1 MARREQYL
9 IGLDV
14 GTSKIAAIVGEAIDD
29 EEGVDIIGI
38 GLAEANGIRRGA
50 VVNLEAAV
58 ESIKK
63 AIEEAE
69 LTAGVEIDSV
79 HLGLS
84 GAHVKAF
91 NSRGVVAVAGKN
103 REITREDVRR
113 AIDAA
118 KAVALPSGR
127 EIVHVLPQDFVVD
140 EQEGTEAPIGMTGAR
155 LEVNV
160 HVVTGSTSTTQN
172 IIACV
177 NRAGV
182 EVADT
187 VLEQLA
193 AAEAVLTPDEK
204 ELGVALV
211 DIGGGTT
218 DFAIFEKGS
227 LWHTGVV
234 ALGGDHFTNDIA
246 VGLRTPIPDAEKTK
260 RRSGCALS
268 ALVDEEETIE
278 VASVGGRQP
287 RVMSRRI
294 LSEVLQPR
302 AEEIFHQL
310 WDEIRRAGY
319 ERSLNSGIVLTGG
332 GSILDGMP
340 EIADQIFDLPMR
352 RGCPV
357 GVGGLTDH
365 VNNPAFATA
374 VGLVMYARRNQM
386 IEHHR
391 SVGVGTLSRVAGR
404 LRGLFKEFF

>member
-9 IGLDV
+9 VGLDV
-14 GTSKIAAIVGEAIDD
+14 GTSKIAAIVGEAKADGDGIDI
-29 EEGVDIIGI
+29 VGI
-38 GLAEANGIRRGA
+38 GLAEAHGIRRGV

-118 KAVALPSGR
+118 KAVALPNGR

-140 EQEGTEAPIGMTGAR
+140 EQDGIGAPIGMTGAR

-160 HVVTGSTSTTQN
+160 HVVTGSVSTTQN
-172 IIACV
+172 IVAGV

-182 EVADT
+182 AVLDT

-193 AAEAVLTPDEK
+193 AAESVLTQDEK
-204 ELGVALV
+204 ELGVAVV

-218 DFAIFEKGS
+218 GFAVFEKGS

-246 VGLRTPIPDAEKTK
+246 VGLRTPIPEAEKTK
-260 RRSGCALS
+260 RRSGCALAS
-268 ALVDEEETIE
+268 MVSDEETIE

-287 RVMSRRI
+287 RIMSRRL

-302 AEEIFHQL
+302 AEEVFHLL
-310 WDEIRRAGY
+310 WDEVRRAGY

-332 GSILDGMP
+332 GSILEGVP
-340 EIADQIFDLPMR
+340 EIADQIFDLPIR
-352 RGCPV
+352 RACPLT
-357 GVGGLTDH
+357 VGGLTDH

-374 VGLVMYARRNQM
+374 VGLVMYARRNQL
-386 IEHHR
+386 IDYQR
-391 SVGVGTLSRVAGR
+391 SIGVSPISRVAGR

>member
-9 IGLDV
+9 VGLDV
-14 GTSKIAAIVGEAIDD
+14 GTSKIAAIVGESKADSDGIDI
-29 EEGVDIIGI
+29 VGI
-38 GLAEANGIRRGA
+38 GLAEAHGIRRGV

-118 KAVALPSGR
+118 KAVALPNGR

-140 EQEGTEAPIGMTGAR
+140 EQDGIGAPIGMTGAR

-160 HVVTGSTSTTQN
+160 HVVTGSVSTTQN
-172 IIACV
+172 IVACV

-182 EVADT
+182 AVLDT

-193 AAEAVLTPDEK
+193 AAESVLTPDEK
-204 ELGVALV
+204 ELGVAVV

-218 DFAIFEKGS
+218 GFAVFEKGS

-246 VGLRTPIPDAEKTK
+246 VGLRTPIPEAEKTK
-260 RRSGCALS
+260 RRSGCALAS
-268 ALVDEEETIE
+268 MVSDEETIE

-287 RVMSRRI
+287 RIMSRRL

-302 AEEIFHQL
+302 AEEVFHQL
-310 WDEIRRAGY
+310 WDEVRRAGY

-332 GSILDGMP
+332 GSILEGIP
-340 EIADQIFDLPMR
+340 EIADQIFDLPIR
-352 RGCPV
+352 RACPLT
-357 GVGGLTDH
+357 VGGLTDH

-374 VGLVMYARRNQM
+374 VGLVMYARRNQL
-386 IEHHR
+386 IEYER
-391 SVGVGTLSRVAGR
+391 SIAAGPISRVAGR
-404 LRGLFKEFF
+404 LRGLFQEFF

>member
-1 MARREQYL
+1 VARKERYFV
-9 IGLDV
+9 GLDV
-14 GTSKIAAIVGEAIDD
+14 GTSRIVAIVGEATEDD
-29 EEGVDIIGI
+29 DGLDIVGI
-38 GLAEANGIRRGA
+38 GLAEANGIRRGV
-50 VVNLEAAV
+50 VVNLDAAV
-58 ESIKK
+58 ESIKR

-84 GAHVKAF
+84 GSHVKAF

-140 EQEGTEAPIGMTGAR
+140 EQDGIGAPVGMTAAR

-160 HVVTGSTSTTQN
+160 HVVTGSASTTQN
-172 IIACV
+172 VVACV

-182 EVADT
+182 AVIDT

-218 DFAIFEKGS
+218 SFAILEKGS

-234 ALGGDHFTNDIA
+234 ALGGDRFTNDIA
-246 VGLRTPIPDAEKTK
+246 VGLRTPIPEAEKTK
-260 RRSGCALS
+260 RRAGCAL
-268 ALVDEEETIE
+268 AAMVGDEETVE
-278 VASVGGRQP
+278 VASVGGRRP

-294 LSEVLQPR
+294 LSEIIQPR

-332 GSILDGMP
+332 ASVLDGMP
-340 EIADQIFDLPMR
+340 EIADQIFDLPVR

-357 GVGGLTDH
+357 GIGGLNDY

-374 VGLVMYARRNQM
+374 VGLVLYARRNQM
-386 IEHHR
+386 STQRHSI
-391 SVGVGTLSRVAGR
+391 GVGALSRVAGG

>member
-1 MARREQYL
+1 MARREPYFV
-9 IGLDV
+9 GLDV
-14 GTSKIAAIVGEAIDD
+14 GTSKIVAIVGEAMEDNRL
-29 EEGVDIIGI
+29 DIIGI
-38 GLAEANGIRRGA
+38 GVAEAKGVRRG
-50 VVNLEAAV
+50 VVVDLEAAV

-84 GAHVKAF
+84 GGHVKAF

-103 REITREDVRR
+103 REITRDDVRR

-140 EQEGTEAPIGMTGAR
+140 EQDGIGAPIGMTGAR

-160 HVVTGSTSTTQN
+160 HVVTGSVSSTQN
-172 IIACV
+172 VVACV

-182 EVADT
+182 AVADT

-193 AAEAVLTPDEK
+193 AAEAVLTSDEK

-218 DFAIFEKGS
+218 ALAIFERGS

-234 ALGGDHFTNDIA
+234 ALGGNHFTNDIA
-246 VGLRTPIPDAEKTK
+246 VGLRTPIPEAEKIK
-260 RRSGCALS
+260 HRSGCALA

-287 RVMSRRI
+287 RIMSRRI

-302 AEEIFHQL
+302 AEEIFHHV
-310 WDEIRRAGY
+310 WDDVRRAGY
-319 ERSLNSGIVLTGG
+319 ERSLHSGIVLTGG

-340 EIADQIFDLPMR
+340 EIADQIFDLPIR
-352 RGCPV
+352 RGCPI

-365 VNNPAFATA
+365 VNNPAFPTA
-374 VGLVMYARRNQM
+374 VGLVMYAHRNQM
-386 IEHHR
+386 MDQER
-391 SVGVGTLSRVAGR
+391 AGGAGLLGRVAGR
-404 LRGLFKEFF
+404 LRGLFREFF